1 MKRREF
7 LGAAAGTAAAAL
19 GMPTLLDTPKT
30 EAARSA
36 ARATV
41 TFWEFNTDTPSLTI
55 WHKLISAFEAK
66 NPDVNVNMVI
76 VPWGEQAQK
85 LTTAISTGA
94 APDVSMMG
102 NDIVAEYAA
111 IDALA
116 PMDSYFQA
124 WSKEVGKDIT
134 QDIYP
139 GDHAYYQYNGHW
151 YASPLCEETRLIY
164 MRTSMLKAAGIDPTK
179 PPQTCQDML
188 QLGMKLNKKGVYGW
202 GIPGGINYFTV
213 QTFMTFYLAWG
224 AQYINAK
231 GLCGFDSPEFRAAL
245 QFYTDIYL
253 KYKLTPP
260 DTPIYDNSKLEPL
273 FEAGKIAMMIDGPWL
288 LNGITDPKLK
298 ADITLAQLPR
308 GPKMRAAFLGGWPLV
323 MWAQSKNKDAT
334 FRFIRYITD
343 PAQGLS
349 PFCQGAG
356 QLPGRKSVSVQ
367 APWNAM
373 PTSIFINQLNFAYP
387 YQYPHQEIP
396 QMGALETDAV
406 QTPVQNVMLGKA
418 TVDQAT
424 KALVAHINSV
434 FQP

>member
-1 MKRREF
+1 MKRRQF

-19 GMPTLLDTPKT
+19 GIPSLLETPRT

-36 ARATV
+36 ASTTV
-41 TFWEFNTDTPSLTI
+41 TFWQFNTDTPSLTI
-55 WHKLISAFEAK
+55 WRKLIAAFEVK
-66 NPDVNVNMVI
+66 NPDVKVNMVI
-76 VPWGEQAQK
+76 VPWSEQAQK

-111 IDALA
+111 INALA
-116 PMDSYFQA
+116 QMDSYFEA
-124 WSKEVGKDIT
+124 WSKEVGRDIT
-134 QDIYP
+134 LDFYP
-139 GDHAYYQYNGHW
+139 GDHAYYRFNGHW
-151 YASPLCEETRLIY
+151 YASPLTEETRLIY
-164 MRTSMLKAAGIDPTK
+164 LRTSMLKAAGIDPSK
-179 PPQTCQDML
+179 PPLTYQGML
-188 QLGMKLNKKGVYGW
+188 QLGMKLNKKGVFGW

-213 QTFMTFYLAWG
+213 QSFMTFYLAWG
-224 AQYINAK
+224 AQYINAQ
-231 GLCGFDSPEFRAAL
+231 GMCGFDSPEFRAAL

-253 KYKLTPP
+253 KHKLTPP
-260 DTPIYDNSKLEPL
+260 DTPIYDNVKLEAL
-273 FEAGKIAMMIDGPWL
+273 FQAGKIAMLIDGPWL
-288 LNGITDPKLK
+288 LNQITDPRLK

-323 MWAQSKNKDAT
+323 MWAQSKNQAAT

-349 PFCQGAG
+349 PFCDGAG
-356 QLPGRKSVSVQ
+356 QLPGRKSVAVR

-396 QMGALETDAV
+396 QMGSLETDAI
-406 QTPVQNVMLGKA
+406 QTAVQNVMLGKA

-424 KALVAHINSV
+424 KDLVAHINAV
-434 FQP
+434 LQP